1 MNLLKKVSAWQ
12 QEQIIT
18 PAQGEA
24 IIAFENKSGKPYL
37 SWSLLSLAFFCIALG
52 IVSVISTNWQEIP
65 ATIKLFFDFIFL
77 ISLAFGIFNMFRQ
90 GREYWFEG
98 LLLLF
103 ALMILASIGL
113 IAQVY
118 QIQPVGLQGYLLWS
132 VLVFPLVLL
141 SKKIILPLI
150 WLPVFMVSLIDFF
163 DQIPFFA
170 RILNII
176 EHSFPFAISI
186 GGILVFAFVYRLLA
200 VHFRSRLAAQI
211 SAMKFWLVF
220 DITVLV
226 LMMDFFAGNTFGSSF
241 IDKFFNNYSQV
252 SIIVICILIVSTIGF
267 GYFSYKYNYSRL
279 LTCILAI
286 LLGFS
291 LIFVTLPDNENVL
304 NIWGFLL
311 TMSVLSCL
319 VAYALIKSRNKLLN
333 LATGLMAL
341 RFFIVYLQV
350 FGSLLTTGIGLIFS
364 GLLFLVIIYVWRI
377 LQLNKLIIVKE
388 SK

>member
-1 MNLLKKVSAWQ
+1 MNLLKKITTWQ
-12 QEQIIT
+12 QEQLIT
-18 PAQGEA
+18 PSQAEA
-24 IIAFENKSGKPYL
+24 IIAFENQNNKPFM
-37 SWSLLSLAFFCIALG
+37 SWSLLALAFFCIALG
-52 IVSVISTNWQEIP
+52 VVSIISANWQEIP
-65 ATIKLFFDFIFL
+65 DSVKLFLDFIIL
-77 ISLAFGIFNMFRQ
+77 SGLAWSVFQCNRKGYENW
-90 GREYWFEG
+90 YEG

-103 ALMILASIGL
+103 TLMIIASIGL
-113 IAQVY
+113 IAQIY
-118 QIQPVGLQGYLLWS
+118 QIQPQGLRAYLLWS

-150 WLPVFMVSLIDFF
+150 WLPVFMVSLIDFL
-163 DQIPFFA
+163 DKIPFFA
-170 RILNII
+170 HILNIL

-186 GGILVFAFVYRLLA
+186 FGILVFAFIYRLVA

-211 SAMKFWLVF
+211 RAMKFWLVF
-220 DITVLV
+220 DISVLV
-226 LMMDFFAGNTFGSSF
+226 LMMDFFAGNSFGSSF
-241 IDKFFNNYSQV
+241 IDRFFNNYSRV
-252 SIIVICILIVSTIGF
+252 SIVVISSLIIGTIGF

-291 LIFVTLPDNENVL
+291 LMFVALPDNQDVL

-319 VAYALIKSRNKLLN
+319 VAYALIKSRTKLLN
-333 LATGLMAL
+333 LATALMAL

-350 FGSLLTTGIGLIFS
+350 FGSLLTTGVGLIIS
-364 GLLFLVIIYVWRI
+364 GAVFLVIIYTWRK

-388 SK
+388 TK